1 MSMIRK
7 AVVALI
13 AVSVLAFN
21 NVSRAE
27 TPESVKE
34 GQNSLTDQVI
44 GQARSRVGSFV
55 AALATPKVIDVKELQ
70 CLAKNIFY
78 ESASE
83 PEEGKAAVGIVTLN
97 RVEDGRFGSTVCK
110 VIAQPRQFSWFGTK
124 ARKPSEND
132 PRWIE
137 SKRVAEQLLSDS
149 GEYHHLK
156 VKYDDALYFHATHVR
171 PVWSKQKKHID
182 RIGGHR
188 FYGDRIRS
196 SDLPRTFEL

>member
-13 AVSVLAFN
+13 AVSALAFN

-27 TPESVKE
+27 TPDSVKE
-34 GQNSLTDQVI
+34 GQPSLAGAVVD
-44 GQARSRVGSFV
+44 QARSRVGQFV
-55 AALATPKVIDVKELQ
+55 TALATPKVINVKELQ

-83 PEEGKAAVGIVTLN
+83 PEEGKVAVGIVTLN

-110 VIAQPRQFSWFGTK
+110 VIAQPGQFSWFRAK
-124 ARKPSEND
+124 NRAPRESD

-137 SKRVAEQLLSDS
+137 SQRVAQELLAGDDYDQL
-149 GEYHHLK
+149 K
-156 VKYDDALYFHATHVR
+156 IKYDDALYFHATHVR
-171 PVWSKQKKHID
+171 PAWSKQKQPIQ
-182 RIGGHR
+182 RVGGHR
-188 FYGDRIRS
+188 FYGDRAKKG
-196 SDLPRTFEL
+196 DYPRTRDI

>member
-1 MSMIRK
+1 MSMIRR

-21 NVSRAE
+21 NVSHAE
-27 TPESVKE
+27 TPEAVE
-34 GQNSLTDQVI
+34 GQPNLADKVTSQT
-44 GQARSRVGSFV
+44 RSRVGQFV
-55 AALATPKVIDVKELQ
+55 TALATPKVINVKELQ

-124 ARKPSEND
+124 TRKPSEND

-137 SKRVAEQLLSDS
+137 SRRVAEELLSNS
-149 GEYHHLK
+149 SEYQHLK

-171 PVWSKQKKHID
+171 PAWSKQKKPID

-188 FYGDRIRS
+188 FYGDRNRS
-196 SDLPRTFEL
+196 NNLPRTLDL